1 MRRGGQGTVE
11 NVTYSGRR
19 PSQQNRLEIGA
30 GRWYLEIGEE
40 IIGIGDLS
48 PEAVTYITTG

>member
-40 IIGIGDLS
+40 VIGIGDLS
-48 PEAVTYITTG
+48 PEAVTYITTD